1 MFVYDEE
8 WAEQPQVVA
17 EVDWSNPLSR
27 GLVFAAYGGGPDII
41 SGTLPTYASGA
52 SRIPISD
59 GVASA
64 SGAGNIIYVLP
75 SGHKLYSI
83 TTTDTVFASERV
95 NTVMP
100 YGGLCLVDYRQ
111 TGGSP
116 YIAWGYTSDNVGT
129 SPQDWVAPDGSTF
142 SDGQTASARIAAAN
156 KVSHGKVRTT
166 TETRY
171 FVDGN
176 LVETKARAAITP
188 DFVNKQ
194 PLAVGNAGSALSV
207 LLIWDRPL
215 SDQEYKTVHQ
225 NPWQLLAPQFNIIPL
240 AGSGGLWT
248 YDEEWGGIPQG
259 AAEISDIG
267 RLFTGIFAASGG
279 SGSLLELVSG
289 KYYGAS
295 TSTVGPSGAGI
306 ALNGAYFAAP
316 LVLGDTF
323 TRGFVSSGISQ
334 PPGSE
339 GTLLF
344 AGNLQFQVNSARLA
358 VNQAFAFNYM
368 NAVTDMTKPHC
379 FVVVARPDYQCIFM
393 DGALVASY
401 PGSGGYS
408 GSGGGFVAQFGNDTI
423 TGQLAL
429 AFDSPIAIN
438 LGLAA
443 QISANPGL
451 LFESQ
456 VSCIPTAQVVA
467 YYPGSDISVAGWTAS
482 TGTDLFACV
491 DETTFDDG
499 DYITSPDSTTSTA
512 MGWSNPVPAGAWS
525 LAIRPMFPE
534 GTSGQIRLV
543 MLDSGNSAVGAS
555 AWQTLTGAFV
565 TYTLAITTSGV
576 SDRFRLEIQP

>member
-8 WAEQPQVVA
+8 WLNQPQEIVRLRSELKPFSALIPSVSGVDLVNGTSWTPFPLVTADYGERAIDLPVA
-17 EVDWSNPLSR
+17 AARTWHNNSDLVIPSGSTATIVAVLSNIEYASTAGVIHTGASAGTGVDEFDIYTPFGGDNKTYFRWGGITEGSTSLSFADSIGNGAYLRHVYLFSVGPAGMSVWRDGVKLASNSATPSR
-27 GLVFAAYGGGPDII
+27 
-41 SGTLPTYASGA
+41 TASGA
-52 SRIPISD
+52 VLTI
-59 GVASA
+59 
-64 SGAGNIIYVLP
+64 GARQIRVHLFA
-75 SGHKLYSI
+75 
-83 TTTDTVFASERV
+83 TFASQFPEDLNR
-95 NTVMP
+95 
-100 YGGLCLVDYRQ
+100 
-111 TGGSP
+111 
-116 YIAWGYTSDNVGT
+116 NV
-129 SPQDWVAPDGSTF
+129 SLNPWLLVAP
-142 SDGQTASARIAAAN
+142 
-156 KVSHGKVRTT
+156 
-166 TETRY
+166 E
-171 FVDGN
+171 
-176 LVETKARAAITP
+176 
-188 DFVNKQ
+188 
-194 PLAVGNAGSALSV
+194 
-207 LLIWDRPL
+207 
-215 SDQEYKTVHQ
+215 
-225 NPWQLLAPQFNIIPL
+225 QLIIPL
-240 AGSGGLWT
+240 AAASTGGLFQ

-267 RLFTGIFAASGG
+267 RLFTGIFVASGG

-289 KYYGAS
+289 KYYGDS
-295 TSTVGPSGAGI
+295 TPTVGPSGAGI

-344 AGNLQFQVNSARLA
+344 AGNLQFQVNSAQLA
-358 VNQAFAFNYM
+358 VNRAFAFNYM

-379 FVVVARPDYQCIFM
+379 FVVVARPDYQCVFM

-401 PGSGGYS
+401 PGGGGYS
-408 GSGGGFVAQFGNDTI
+408 GSGGGFIGQFGNITT

-429 AFDSPIAIN
+429 AFDSPIALN

-491 DETTFDDG
+491 DETTFDDA
-499 DYITSPDSTTSTA
+499 DYITSPDSTTSAT
-512 MGWSNPVPAGAWS
+512 MGWSSPVPAGTWS